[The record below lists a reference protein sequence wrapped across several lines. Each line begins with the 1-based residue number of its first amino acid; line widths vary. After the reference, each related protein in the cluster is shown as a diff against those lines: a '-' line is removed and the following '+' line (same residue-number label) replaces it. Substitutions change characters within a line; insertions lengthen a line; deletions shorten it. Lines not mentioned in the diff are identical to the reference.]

1 VGCYRLL
8 RRHREIMARVKG
20 IMEELNTLLTTA
32 CDSELD
38 ADLRLLRLRLRK
50 YLKNYFAAG
59 ILIEQILTNY
69 RMKATCEK
77 WLKEHPDKLFSLNE
91 RGEPEVNSVAKY
103 LTKVTAELSKDLD
116 RAGLTPKSARLIPD
130 ADEEEAGDIAKEF
143 WDEGR

>member
-1 VGCYRLL
+1 
-8 RRHREIMARVKG
+8 MAKVKG
-20 IMEELNTLLTTA
+20 IMEELNTLLTRA
-32 CDSELD
+32 EDEELNG
-38 ADLRLLRLRLRK
+38 DLNLLRRRLRK

-69 RMKATCEK
+69 RMKATCEA
-77 WLKEHPDKLFSLNE
+77 WLSANPGKLFSTNE

-130 ADEEEAGDIAKEF
+130 ADEEEAKDIAKEY
-143 WDEGR
+143 WEGRTKQ